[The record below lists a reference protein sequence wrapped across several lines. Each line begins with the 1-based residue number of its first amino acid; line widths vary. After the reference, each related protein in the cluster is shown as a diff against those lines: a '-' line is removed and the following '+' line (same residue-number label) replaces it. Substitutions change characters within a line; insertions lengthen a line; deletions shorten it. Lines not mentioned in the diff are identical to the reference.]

1 MIRYDKLLNDYD
13 KHCRR
18 IAQSTS
24 IRLNET
30 TAEKARRMKSLESDY
45 IKWFEYYFPNYAKK
59 KCAWFHKK
67 LAKEIIKN
75 RHIRALA
82 EWYRSAAKSVHIDM
96 GIPLFL
102 YLALDDMKYM
112 LLIGETEPKAK
123 KLLSSLQAQLQ
134 FNQKLINDY
143 GQRFKYGD
151 WSDGDFTTTDGVKF
165 TSIGFGSLRAVHA
178 RMKTA
183 RIMSLL
189 TT

>member
-1 MIRYDKLLNDYD
+1 MSVKYDKILNDYD

-24 IRLNET
+24 IRINESPT
-30 TAEKARRMKSLESDY
+30 DKVRRIKALEADY

-59 KCAWFHKK
+59 KCAWFHRR

-102 YLALDDMKYM
+102 
-112 LLIGETEPKAK
+112 
-123 KLLSSLQAQLQ
+123 
-134 FNQKLINDY
+134 
-143 GQRFKYGD
+143 
-151 WSDGDFTTTDGVKF
+151 
-165 TSIGFGSLRAVHA
+165 
-178 RMKTA
+178 
-183 RIMSLL
+183 
-189 TT
+189 